1 MMNGPNSDF
10 DISRVRVKRGYTVQ
24 KKNYILPTIY
34 PRKQIIR
41 DSTVFYIH
49 TVYSLKVL
57 LLSYSVNQCIIIHG
71 KLPITLNVN
80 INWKNT
86 YHWTDNSNFFPRMEW
101 QSIFETK
108 RIYSM
113 NVKYRSLCKMTIL
126 ILNISLF
133 LFFKIIRR
141 STKILACRT

>member
-1 MMNGPNSDF
+1 MS
-10 DISRVRVKRGYTVQ
+10 SA
-24 KKNYILPTIY
+24 LPRTIVGTLGT
-34 PRKQIIR
+34 I
-41 DSTVFYIH
+41 
-49 TVYSLKVL
+49 KVL

-71 KLPITLNVN
+71 KLPITLNIN

-113 NVKYRSLCKMTIL
+113 NVKYSRISNKLFPWIYGRK
-126 ILNISLF
+126 NIVLF
-133 LFFKIIRR
+133 LYSVPSFNSYSGYVEIRIWSVHDDYRENLIARIIRH
-141 STKILACRT
+141 KLLG